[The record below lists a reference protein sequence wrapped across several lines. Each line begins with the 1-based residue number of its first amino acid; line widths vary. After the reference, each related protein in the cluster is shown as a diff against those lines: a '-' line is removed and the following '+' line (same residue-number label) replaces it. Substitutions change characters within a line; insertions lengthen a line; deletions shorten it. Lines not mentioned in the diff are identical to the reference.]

1 MENEIKTIETILPTS
16 ANIRSA
22 NTINLSEALI
32 KAQIEYEPIIRCA
45 KGFKSN
51 YAPLDIV
58 YKATRKPL
66 ATNFL
71 AVYQQ
76 IDINI
81 NNQEILITT
90 LEHFKS
96 GEYITSRANLGEKAL
111 QIYQQSNAKNNIIQ
125 DWGSLV
131 TYFRRY
137 NHLLIIG
144 AMPEDEDNDGNYSHS
159 TPNGNSNN
167 GKIYS
172 IDNNNSSTVLKDLI
186 EKNDCDV
193 VEFTKYFSIK
203 SSDISSVNNA
213 IKNINEMVSTFKNR
227 EVKVHNE
234 EGKEA
239 S

>member
-1 MENEIKTIETILPTS
+1 MENEIIGNSSPHLKS
-16 ANIRSA
+16 A
-22 NTINLSEALI
+22 TTWKLSEALI
-32 KAQIEYEPIIRCA
+32 KAQNEFEPIIKSA

-81 NNQEILITT
+81 NNQEILLTT

-172 IDNNNSSTVLKDLI
+172 IDNNNSSVTALKGLI

-227 EVKVHNE
+227 GVKIHNE

>member
-1 MENEIKTIETILPTS
+1 MENEIIVNSSPHL
-16 ANIRSA
+16 RSSS
-22 NTINLSEALI
+22 TCKLSEALI
-32 KAQIEYEPIIRCA
+32 RAQNEFEPIIKCV

-66 ATNFL
+66 LTNCL

-76 IDINI
+76 IDISN

-96 GEYITSRANLGEKAL
+96 GEYIISKANLGEKAE
-111 QIYQQSNAKNNIIQ
+111 QIYKQSSAKNNIIQ

-137 NHLLIIG
+137 NHLVIIG

-159 TPNGNSNN
+159 HSTSNGNSNN

-172 IDNNNSSTVLKDLI
+172 IDNNNSSVTVLKGLI

-203 SSDISSVNNA
+203 SSDLASVNNA
-213 IKNINEMVSTFKNR
+213 IKNIDEMVSTFKNR
-227 EVKVHNE
+227 EVKLQYE